1 MALSIR
7 TIPTLYGKEARD
19 FELEARKVEANPNKI
34 DCSREAKIV
43 RDYLNPSIS
52 DDYRRTATEMQ
63 FMCRYDQKA

>member
-43 RDYLNPSIS
+43 RDYLRKNIGLW
-52 DDYRRTATEMQ
+52 
-63 FMCRYDQKA
+63 